1 MQEIEEKETGLMS
14 AVAVQNNNTS
24 DTVLRAVIIYDDFDA
39 AIRATALL
47 ERVATRTDDVV
58 KWDIK
63 PWKFD
68 VLRQPSLAA
77 LTGAVAANA
86 DLVVLA
92 LRRTNPIP
100 AELLAWLKNWAQQ
113 RRIQDAAVL
122 ALPSEDNASEDA
134 WKELKTFATGQGLVF
149 LDRNSV
155 GIEENGPPFGRRWQ
169 PQSTASELPR
179 LFAGRPPLPSHW
191 GINE

>member
-1 MQEIEEKETGLMS
+1 MS
-14 AVAVQNNNTS
+14 AAAVQKNNTS

-47 ERVATRTDDVV
+47 ERVAARTDEVV

-68 VLRQPSLAA
+68 VLKQPSLAA

-92 LRRTNPIP
+92 LARAYPVP

-122 ALPSEDNASEDA
+122 ALPSGEPTSEDP
-134 WKELKTFATGQGLVF
+134 WNELKTFAKGHGLIF
-149 LDRNSV
+149 LDKNNV
-155 GIEENGPPFGRRWQ
+155 EAGENAATFGQRWQ
-169 PQSTASELPR
+169 AQPTASESPR
-179 LFAGRPPLPSHW
+179 LFAGRLPLPSHW

>member
-1 MQEIEEKETGLMS
+1 MEEIEKKETGFMS

-47 ERVATRTDDVV
+47 ERVAARTDEVL

-92 LRRTNPIP
+92 LRRANPIP
-100 AELLAWLKNWAQQ
+100 AELLAWLNNWAQK

-122 ALPSEDNASEDA
+122 ALPSEENTSEDGRN
-134 WKELKTFATGQGLVF
+134 ELKTFAKGQGLVF

-155 GIEENGPPFGRRWQ
+155 GAQENGPTFGRRWPPQ
-169 PQSTASELPR
+169 PAASELPR
-179 LFAGRPPLPSHW
+179 LVAGRLPLPSHW

>member
-1 MQEIEEKETGLMS
+1 MS
-14 AVAVQNNNTS
+14 AAVVQDNSAS

-39 AIRATALL
+39 ATRATALL
-47 ERVATRTDDVV
+47 ERVASRADETV

-63 PWKFD
+63 PWRFE
-68 VLRQPSLAA
+68 VLKQPSLAA

-92 LRRTNPIP
+92 LKRTYTIS

-113 RRIQDAAVL
+113 RRIQDAAML
-122 ALPSEDNASEDA
+122 ALLSGDNASEEP
-134 WKELKTFATGQGLVF
+134 WNQLKSFAKGHNLIF
-149 LDRNSV
+149 LDKNDV
-155 GIEENGPPFGRRWQ
+155 GAEEIPASLGQRWQ
-169 PQSTASELPR
+169 PQPAASDPPGLAAAQ
-179 LFAGRPPLPSHW
+179 LPLPSHW